1 MSQLGVLLMLVGYLQ
16 THGRRQRVVR
26 SDGADDVRHVVNFHG
41 HTQATANMVAVIGIR
56 TSVVLVQKK
65 EVV

>member
-1 MSQLGVLLMLVGYLQ
+1 
-16 THGRRQRVVR
+16 VVR